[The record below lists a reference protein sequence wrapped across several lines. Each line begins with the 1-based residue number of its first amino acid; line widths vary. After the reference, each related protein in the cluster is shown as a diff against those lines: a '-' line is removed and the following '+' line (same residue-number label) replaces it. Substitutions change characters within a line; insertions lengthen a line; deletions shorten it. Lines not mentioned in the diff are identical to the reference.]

1 MTAVQE
7 RTPARPRVGTFALK
21 QVMAAT
27 GLVFVAFVVVH
38 MIGNLKV
45 YGGRESLDG
54 YATWLREV
62 GYPLVPR
69 AGVLWALRITLL
81 TSLIA
86 HVWAAVVLWLR
97 GRRARG
103 PHRRRRMPRRM
114 AWGARTM
121 LPGGVVILVFVVVH
135 LLDLTVGAIVS
146 PEAYA
151 HAGPDGVIPA
161 YANLVASF
169 SRPWMAVFY
178 TVSMVVIGAH
188 VWHGWRTLLQD
199 WGVTG
204 RRLRAAWAAV
214 GVLVALAIIAGN
226 AVIPLLVLTG
236 VIA

>member
-1 MTAVQE
+1 
-7 RTPARPRVGTFALK
+7 
-21 QVMAAT
+21 
-27 GLVFVAFVVVH
+27 
-38 MIGNLKV
+38 
-45 YGGRESLDG
+45 
-54 YATWLREV
+54 
-62 GYPLVPR
+62 
-69 AGVLWALRITLL
+69 
-81 TSLIA
+81 
-86 HVWAAVVLWLR
+86 
-97 GRRARG
+97 
-103 PHRRRRMPRRM
+103 M

-121 LPGGVVILVFVVVH
+121 LPGGVVILVFGVVH

-151 HAGPDGVIPA
+151 DAGPDGVIPA

-204 RRLRAAWAAV
+204 RRLRAAWATV
-214 GVLVALAIIAGN
+214 GALAALAIIAGN
-226 AVIPLLVLTG
+226 AVIPLLVLAG